1 MVCNQC
7 QKEVGI
13 KCAIKGAA
21 TAEDAHLEGAFRR
34 EGARSEGEGAFRRE
48 GARSE
53 GEGAFRREGA

>member
-21 TAEDAHLEGAFRR
+21 TGKGCSFRGCIQER
-34 EGARSEGEGAFRRE
+34 EGARSEQKAVTGY
-48 GARSE
+48 
-53 GEGAFRREGA
+53 